1 MVNKVVVTTFS
12 PLPFS
17 YCSYYTV
24 YTFIFFSANYH
35 ICCWHSNQ
43 RDRRKSKHQPT
54 TTTAAAATTTTTT
67 TTSTKFCYHL
77 PLLYTW
83 VASLC

>member
-17 YCSYYTV
+17 YSYYTV
-24 YTFIFFSANYH
+24 HSFFFLANYH

-54 TTTAAAATTTTTT
+54 TTTAAAAATTTT

>member
-24 YTFIFFSANYH
+24 HSFFSRLITIY
-35 ICCWHSNQ
+35 
-43 RDRRKSKHQPT
+43 
-54 TTTAAAATTTTTT
+54 
-67 TTSTKFCYHL
+67 
-77 PLLYTW
+77 
-83 VASLC
+83 VAGILTNVTGGK